1 MLDPII
7 AFCTSTGGLLWLLI
21 TSDLAIALSYFAIP
35 IVMAFVLRERYE
47 DIPYRWLWTL
57 FVAFIVACGLTHS
70 VHVLSAFMGVDYLA
84 LQTVVEIVT
93 ALASVGTAIAFA
105 LVLPQIKMLPSPRQQ
120 REELQRL
127 VAERSK
133 EKDRLI
139 REINHRIGNQIQVL
153 KSMTSL
159 ESRKAREQE
168 SLDDSDALPGA
179 ARCHGRP
186 ARRALAAGLS
196 RVRRGRSGRH
206 HRAGAVAC
214 GVRGAVLREARS
226 QQGREE

>member
-1 MLDPII
+1 
-7 AFCTSTGGLLWLLI
+7 
-21 TSDLAIALSYFAIP
+21 
-35 IVMAFVLRERYE
+35 MAFVLRERYE
-47 DIPYRWLWTL
+47 DIPYPWLWTL

-70 VHVLSAFMGVDYLA
+70 VHVLSAFMGVDYLV

-93 ALASVGTAIAFA
+93 ALASVGTAVAFA

-153 KSMTSL
+153 KSMASI
-159 ESRKAREQE
+159 EARKAREQE
-168 SLDDSDALPGA
+168 SIDILTRFQAQLDAMA
-179 ARCHGRP
+179 AQH
-186 ARRALAAGLS
+186 
-196 RVRRGRSGRH
+196 V
-206 HRAGAVAC
+206 
-214 GVRGAVLREARS
+214 ARS
-226 QQGREE
+226 QQDYLEFGVAEADGTIVPAQSPAA

>member
-1 MLDPII
+1 MLDPVI

-21 TSDLAIALSYFAIP
+21 ASDLAIALSYFAIP
-35 IVMAFVLRERYE
+35 IIMAFVLRERHE

-57 FVAFIVACGLTHS
+57 FAASIVACGLTHS

-105 LVLPQIKMLPSPRQQ
+105 LILPQIKMLPSPRQQ
-120 REELQRL
+120 RDELQRL

-153 KSMTSL
+153 KSMTSI
-159 ESRKAREQE
+159 EKRKADAPELIDILTRFQAQLDAMAEQ
-168 SLDDSDALPGA
+168 
-179 ARCHGRP
+179 H
-186 ARRALAAGLS
+186 
-196 RVRRGRSGRH
+196 VQ
-206 HRAGAVAC
+206 
-214 GVRGAVLREARS
+214 RS
-226 QQGREE
+226 QKDYLEFGVAAADGTITPAQSPAA